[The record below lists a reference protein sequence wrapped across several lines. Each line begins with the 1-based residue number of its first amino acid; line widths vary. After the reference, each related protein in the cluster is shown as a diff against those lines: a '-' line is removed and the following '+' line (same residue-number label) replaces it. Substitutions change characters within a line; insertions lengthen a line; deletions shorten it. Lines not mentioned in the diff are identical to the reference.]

1 MALKQTFNTI
11 SEKCKE
17 IFCNKPIPE
26 GFFPSKIAAKLVM
39 DAERSKITTQSGSLM
54 PSQYTFAVT
63 REEYRMIEEI
73 IVPLQARILVC
84 LDEEL
89 RRLQYHTEGNLS
101 FRFVIDGEYDEQE
114 AEVLP
119 QEAFAE
125 EEETVVTDEAI
136 AAPAEED
143 CNMTRVFDKVAVAEN
158 RPAEQQA
165 VLCVAEGVDAGKRCI
180 FGDNRVNIGRLENNE
195 MTLTDG
201 SVSRLHAYIVKEGGK
216 HIIHDTRSL
225 NGTYVNDVLIIKQML
240 RAGDVIKV
248 GNTVIEYEVL

>member
-26 GFFPSKIAAKLVM
+26 GFFPSQIAANLVK
-39 DAERSKITTQSGSLM
+39 DAERSKAVTQSGSLM

-63 REEYRMIEEI
+63 REQYRLIEQI
-73 IVPLQARILVC
+73 IVPLQERILVC
-84 LDEEL
+84 IDEEL

-101 FRFVIDGEYDEQE
+101 FRFVIDGESDEQE
-114 AEVLP
+114 MEVP
-119 QEAFAE
+119 SQEVVADE
-125 EEETVVTDEAI
+125 EAVMDEAVAI
-136 AAPAEED
+136 PEKED
-143 CNMTRVFDKVAVAEN
+143 CNLTRVFDKVAAAEV

-165 VLCVAEGVDAGKRCI
+165 VLCVTEGVDIGKRCI

-201 SVSRLHAYIVKEGGK
+201 SVSRLHAYIIKEGGK

-248 GNTVIEYEVL
+248 GNTVLEYEVL